1 MEWSILINE
10 IFQVCLIPLLG
21 ILTKYLIQYIQ
32 IKSDEIQ
39 AKNKER
45 ENYEY
50 TEKLNKY
57 IKMLTDTIT
66 KCVIAT
72 NQTYVETLK
81 KQGSFDL
88 KAQEVAF
95 QKTLLAVQATLSAE
109 AKEYLTA
116 FYGDLDIYIAQAIE
130 AAVNENK

>member
-10 IFQVCLIPLLG
+10 IFQICLIPLLG
-21 ILTKYLIQYIQ
+21 ILTKYFIQYIQ
-32 IKSDEIQ
+32 VKSNEIQ

-72 NQTYVETLK
+72 NQTYVEALK
-81 KQGSFDL
+81 KQGTFDL
-88 KAQEVAF
+88 KAQKVAF
-95 QKTLLAVQATLSAE
+95 QKTLLAVQATLSVE
-109 AKEYLTA
+109 AKKYLTE

-130 AAVNENK
+130 AAVN